1 MEINSHNSDYFEK
14 STDRAGSLLLEVKIT
29 REEMEKETRTFIEAT
44 KNFSLEWIQR
54 EVHTDRS
61 HLKGKESYYENIK
74 AGKIRL
80 GELPCPDNLPFR
92 IREIVEMHLNRD
104 DYWVHRKELSHA
116 DISRDY
122 LEFKKEK
129 IRKDLTSNIRM
140 ILGCAAEIFADF
152 KDESNNSR
160 ENKVWVKERGKRKY
174 ICILRFSDEMTAS
187 LERYFAMLEDLFAL
201 EYEIREIEKK
211 ENKEIEKNIEDEES

>member
-1 MEINSHNSDYFEK
+1 
-14 STDRAGSLLLEVKIT
+14 
-29 REEMEKETRTFIEAT
+29 
-44 KNFSLEWIQR
+44 
-54 EVHTDRS
+54 
-61 HLKGKESYYENIK
+61 
-74 AGKIRL
+74 
-80 GELPCPDNLPFR
+80 
-92 IREIVEMHLNRD
+92 MHLNRD
-104 DYWVHRKELSHA
+104 DYWVHRKELPHA